1 MFVQG
6 SLTFKFDKSSTNF
19 QCFIFQFGG
28 LGALFG
34 KAKPTK
40 APVATGLC
48 RRRAGAR
55 LQRRHTHAV
64 FEYGC
69 EIDRIV
75 TGDTQTCALG
85 AASASIPLL
94 FKSLL
99 PNCKPM
105 LVKCR
110 NFNLEDREVL
120 IKSFPSFKRRYQGI
134 ISFSLAAQ
142 VVVVNDGEEK
152 KRMCFD
158 YSQTINLYTQCL
170 SLTKNRFSECSR

>member
-1 MFVQG
+1 MHCRNDNRPKGIPTRLSGSSQILVCRRRNFARKSSLRGFTLVRRVFMFVQG
-6 SLTFKFDKSSTNF
+6 CLTFKFDKSSTNL

-105 LVKCR
+105 LVKSR

-120 IKSFPSFKRRYQGI
+120 IKSFPSFKRRYHT
-134 ISFSLAAQ
+134 
-142 VVVVNDGEEK
+142 V
-152 KRMCFD
+152 
-158 YSQTINLYTQCL
+158 
-170 SLTKNRFSECSR
+170 